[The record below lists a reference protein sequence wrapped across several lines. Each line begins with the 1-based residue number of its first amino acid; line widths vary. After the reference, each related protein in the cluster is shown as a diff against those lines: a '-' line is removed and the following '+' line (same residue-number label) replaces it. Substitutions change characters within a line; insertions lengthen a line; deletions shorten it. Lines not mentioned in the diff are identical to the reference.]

1 MVTLKLGSK
10 SIDPNRGTLASTI
23 WTIVEANTGIICAC
37 LPMLKTPLA
46 KLFPTLFPTPDDD
59 DTPSNTTSRLQIS
72 GSNPGSR
79 SFDQARPGPSTRT
92 ATNNSTSDEAVHKSI
107 RKTTKINVEYSD
119 QGYHLVNL
127 PPINASHD
135 SSVAGFNNPAQ
146 PHEFA

>member
-1 MVTLKLGSK
+1 
-10 SIDPNRGTLASTI
+10 
-23 WTIVEANTGIICAC
+23 
-37 LPMLKTPLA
+37 MLKTPLA
-46 KLFPTLFPTPDDD
+46 KLFPTLFPMPDDD

-107 RKTTKINVEYSD
+107 RKTTMIDVEYSD
-119 QGYHLVNL
+119 QGYQLVNF
-127 PPINASHD
+127 PPIIASHD
-135 SSVAGFNNPAQ
+135 RSAVGVNNPVE